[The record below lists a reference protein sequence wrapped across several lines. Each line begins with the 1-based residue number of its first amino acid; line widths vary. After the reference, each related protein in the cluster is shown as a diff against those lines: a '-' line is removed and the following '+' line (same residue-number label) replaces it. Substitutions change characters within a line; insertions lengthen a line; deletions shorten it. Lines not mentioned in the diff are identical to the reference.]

1 MDDFEAGR
9 RQRFLSK
16 RYYDWLLPQ
25 LTEQIEYWAQHEA
38 PSGSTETERKALAAR
53 YRASYAH
60 RRFLLE
66 FTGGKSLIALRDEL
80 PLLVDTLESY
90 TTLNRDAIKDDSVP
104 PLMFGE
110 IGEYDKAMQLISL
123 CLLLHRT
130 ELLPRL
136 SNMLDPF
143 YRAQDTLYE
152 DLLSYGMDGRYDVDK
167 WFHDRPYR
175 LLINSFYRDSEEESI
190 RDIAAYL
197 EAWYAAMNDAPWHDS
212 HLKANEQEGGAYVGY
227 WAVEAAAA
235 TFLLELDDTPFRDH
249 VAYPKDLVDFARDFD
264 ARQQSQPT
272 SLDTGP
278 VTVRTGQICPE
289 TGIWKAQGHN
299 VPGVLVRQG
308 ERMPDVFAPDRNGTL
323 RQQPALWEFER
334 KA

>member
-1 MDDFEAGR
+1 MGDFEAVR
-9 RQRFLSK
+9 RQRFLSN

-25 LTEQIEYWAQHEA
+25 FTEQVEYWAQHDA
-38 PSGSTETERKALAAR
+38 PSGASEPERKALAAR

-66 FTGGKSLIALRDEL
+66 FTSGKSLVALRNEL
-80 PLLVDTLESY
+80 PLLVDTLELYS
-90 TTLNRDAIKDDSVP
+90 TLNRAAMWDDSVP

-110 IGEYDKAMQLISL
+110 IGEYEKAMQLISL
-123 CLLLHRT
+123 CHLLHCT

-136 SNMLDPF
+136 ANTLDRF
-143 YRAQDTLYE
+143 YCAQDTLYE

-190 RDIAAYL
+190 RDVAAYL
-197 EAWYAAMNDAPWHDS
+197 DAWYPAMKEAPWHDC

-227 WAVEAAAA
+227 WAIEAAAA
-235 TFLLELDDTPFRDH
+235 AYLLELDDTSFRNH
-249 VAYPKDLVDFARDFD
+249 LLYPKDLTDFARAFEV
-264 ARQQSQPT
+264 RQQPQSAEAGARP
-272 SLDTGP
+272 L
-278 VTVRTGQICPE
+278 TVRTGQICPE
-289 TGIWKAQGHN
+289 TGVWNAAGHN
-299 VPGVLVRQG
+299 VPGVMVRQG
-308 ERMPDVFAPDRNGTL
+308 EVMPDVYIPDARGTL
-323 RQQPALWEFER
+323 KPTPATWIFER